1 MHERSDQELMAEWA
15 DGAMTAFEA
24 LYERHRAPLY
34 RYVLRQ
40 AGDAAT
46 ANDLY
51 QGAWEKVIRGRRSY
65 RTGVPFRA
73 WLFRIAHN
81 HVVDH
86 YRRQRPG
93 QELHPERIES
103 SDDGPEEALERAE
116 RRERLEQAVAQ
127 LPEKQR
133 DAILLKLEGGLGLE
147 EIADVLDVNRETAKS
162 RLRYAVSR
170 LKEALGDSER

>member
-1 MHERSDQELMAEWA
+1 MHERSDEELMADWA
-15 DGAMTAFEA
+15 AGAMTAFEA
-24 LYERHRAPLY
+24 LYERHRASLY

-51 QGAWEKVIRGRRSY
+51 QGAWEKVIRGRGSY
-65 RTGVPFRA
+65 RPSAPFRA

-103 SDDGPEEALERAE
+103 PEDSPEQALDRAE
-116 RRERLEQAVAQ
+116 RRERLERAVAQ
-127 LPEKQR
+127 LPVKQR
-133 DAILLKLEGGLGLE
+133 DAILLKLDAGLGLD
-147 EIADVLDVNRETAKS
+147 EIAGVLDVNRETAKS